1 VPKGAGKDAWKVT
14 TFLNGLTLA
23 AVLALVAIGLA
34 IIFGLMRVI
43 NLAHGEMFIL
53 GSYSV
58 VGFWEATDSVWLG
71 IVAAPIIVGL
81 FGWLV
86 ERAMI
91 RRLYHR
97 PLDTL
102 VATWGLGIVIREV
115 LKILFGAG
123 SLNLPFPFT
132 GAFSVGGTTYPAY
145 RIFLI
150 ALSVVV
156 MAAVLWLFTRTDFG
170 LKVSAVIQQR
180 DMAMAM
186 GIDAQRIDQIVFAV
200 GAGLAGLAGAVMTPL
215 ITLNPEVGL
224 FFLARSF
231 LVVIVGGVGSLLGT
245 VLGSAIIGTGEAF
258 LSAYARPV
266 FAQIVLFVLAI
277 VIIRIRPTGLFARPE

>member
-1 VPKGAGKDAWKVT
+1 MLT
-14 TFLNGLTLA
+14 TLLNGMTLA

-53 GSYSV
+53 GSYTV
-58 VGFWEATDSVWLG
+58 VALWETTGSVWLG
-71 IVAAPIIVGL
+71 MFAAPLVVGA
-81 FGWLV
+81 FGWVV
-86 ERAMI
+86 ERSMI
-91 RRLYHR
+91 RRLYRR
-97 PLDTL
+97 PLDSL

-123 SLNLPFPFT
+123 SRNLPFPFT
-132 GAFSVGGTTYPAY
+132 GEFSFGGTSYPAY

-150 ALSVVV
+150 VLSVVV
-156 MAAVLWLFTRTDFG
+156 MAWVLWLFLRTDFG
-170 LKVSAVIQQR
+170 LKVSAVMQRR

-186 GIDAQRIDQIVFAV
+186 GIDAQKIDGIVFAL
-200 GAGLAGLAGAVMTPL
+200 GAGLAGFAGAVMTPL

-231 LVVIVGGVGSLLGT
+231 IVVIVGGVGSLLGT
-245 VLGSAIIGTGEAF
+245 ALGSVLIGLGQSFISFFT
-258 LSAYARPV
+258 RPV
-266 FAQIVLFVLAI
+266 IAQIVLFLMAI
-277 VIIRIRPTGLFARPE
+277 VVIRIRPTGLFARPE

>member
-1 VPKGAGKDAWKVT
+1 MVT
-14 TFLNGLTLA
+14 TVLNGLTLA
-23 AVLALVAIGLA
+23 AVLALVAIGLG
-34 IIFGLMRVI
+34 IIFGLMKVI
-43 NLAHGEMFIL
+43 NLAHGDMFIM

-58 VGFWEATDSVWLG
+58 VALWEATGSVWLG
-71 IVAAPIIVGL
+71 ILAAPVILGV
-81 FGWLV
+81 FGWAM
-86 ERAMI
+86 ERTMI
-91 RRLYHR
+91 RRLYKR

-123 SLNLPFPFT
+123 SRNLPFPFT
-132 GAFSVGGTTYPAY
+132 GELSIAGTTYPAY

-150 ALSVVV
+150 ALSVAV
-156 MAAVLWLFTRTDFG
+156 MLAVLWLFTRTQFG
-170 LKVSAVIQQR
+170 LKVSAVTQRR

-186 GIDAQRIDQIVFAV
+186 GIDAERIDQIVFAL
-200 GAGLAGLAGAVMTPL
+200 GAALAGLAGAVMTPL

-245 VLGSAIIGTGEAF
+245 GLGSAIIGTGEAL
-258 LSAYARPV
+258 LSFFTRPV
-266 FAQIVLFVLAI
+266 VAQIMLFILAI
-277 VIIRIRPTGLFARPE
+277 VIIRIRPTGLFAKPE

>member
-1 VPKGAGKDAWKVT
+1 MLT
-14 TFLNGLTLA
+14 TLLNGMTLA

-53 GSYSV
+53 GSYTV
-58 VGFWEATDSVWLG
+58 VALWETTGSVWLG
-71 IVAAPIIVGL
+71 MFAAPLVVGA
-81 FGWLV
+81 FGWVV
-86 ERAMI
+86 ERSMI
-91 RRLYHR
+91 RRLYRR
-97 PLDTL
+97 PLDSL

-123 SLNLPFPFT
+123 SRNLPFPFT
-132 GAFSVGGTTYPAY
+132 GEFSIGETSYPAY

-150 ALSVVV
+150 VLSVVV
-156 MAAVLWLFTRTDFG
+156 MAWVLWLFLRTDFG
-170 LKVSAVIQQR
+170 LKVSAVMQRR

-186 GIDAQRIDQIVFAV
+186 GIDAQKIDGIVFAL
-200 GAGLAGLAGAVMTPL
+200 GAGLAGFAGAVMTPL

-231 LVVIVGGVGSLLGT
+231 IVVIVGGVGSLLGT
-245 VLGSAIIGTGEAF
+245 ALGSVLIGLGQSFISFFT
-258 LSAYARPV
+258 RPV
-266 FAQIVLFVLAI
+266 IAQIVLFLMAI
-277 VIIRIRPTGLFARPE
+277 VVIRIRPTGLFARPE